1 MYNKEIGQ
9 KNYKKKYK
17 LSNMIFLMTL
27 MTSMTSMI
35 DYIGFMIDKKRNIIL
50 NYSYLKIFI
59 PNQFS
64 HLDLSILKKLGLFLL
79 KPILKLFE
87 R

>member
-1 MYNKEIGQ
+1 MYNKEIGH

-27 MTSMTSMI
+27 MTSMI

-50 NYSYLKIFI
+50 NYSYLKILI

>member
-27 MTSMTSMI
+27 MTSMI

-50 NYSYLKIFI
+50 NYSYLKILI